1 MISACRDYCKGMNL
15 RILSIP
21 PKPEKVKTFIKV
33 VFVIFFIFP
42 ASYLIA
48 LREGC
53 EDGERARVSVIFL
66 SSITLVVVDHPQH
79 LHILKNKGTIWNVVF
94 V

>member
-1 MISACRDYCKGMNL
+1 M
-15 RILSIP
+15 
-21 PKPEKVKTFIKV
+21 KTFIKV
-33 VFVIFFIFP
+33 VFVLFFKFP

-79 LHILKNKGTIWNVVF
+79 LHICKNNRTIWNVVF
-94 V
+94 VLSTTNTANIFLRTDHLIQ